1 MARDLLHLW
10 RRHQQWYLR
19 LAIPPTLRKH
29 FPSGSGKPKDKIVEP
44 LGTGDLRQA
53 QGLRNQRVAYWEA
66 VFQRLRSGA
75 ALSAAEI
82 AEEGRR
88 AYAEARAAYVPQPP
102 PTEAKRLAEK
112 RHLWDWE
119 HVLDL
124 RYRPELG
131 PEIDA
136 IAQRL
141 GTTIEFGTPTWRK
154 LSRTLVEARGAAR
167 RGAPLPG
174 ADVLNGNVEATAAG
188 GERFSEAL
196 EAHLAELARS
206 PIAATTLSGYRMQ
219 GAAFVDFSK
228 DAPLHNVTRAMA
240 SDFLDQLAKD
250 RTNQTVNAYSALCA
264 AVFATARRRGRFS
277 GDSPF
282 EDQKRRAAVKSHLPF
297 SIPELNKLFASA
309 KFEIKP
315 KHHNTKSAL
324 PWAAAIAAYSG
335 ARREEIA
342 QLRAQDLRKIDGV
355 WSIDITPD
363 AGKLKTKSSKRIVP
377 VHSKLIAAGLIKYH
391 AALPA
396 DGRLFPGLKARASKN
411 KFGAALGEAFE
422 RWRRDL
428 GIVRPGVTF
437 HSFRH
442 GVASELERAGA
453 AQTDVARILG
463 HEIEGMSFGVYSRG
477 PGLARLRNVVELI
490 QYPGLK
496 Q

>member
-29 FPSGSGKPKDKIVEP
+29 FPSGTGKPRDKIVES

-53 QGLRNQRVAYWEA
+53 QAIRNQRIAYWEA
-66 VFQRLRSGA
+66 VFARLRSGA

-88 AYAEARAAYVPQPP
+88 AYAEARAAYVPQLP
-102 PTEAKRLAEK
+102 PTEAERY
-112 RHLWDWE
+112 DWE
-119 HVLDL
+119 RVLDL
-124 RYRPELG
+124 AYKPELG

-141 GTTIEFGTPTWRK
+141 GTTIEFGTPTWRE
-154 LSRTLVEARGAAR
+154 LSRTLMRARGAAR

-174 ADVLNGNVEATAAG
+174 AGVLNGNAKATAAG

-196 EAHLAELARS
+196 AAHIAELERTK
-206 PIAATTLSGYRMQ
+206 IAPATLSSYRMQ
-219 GAAFVDFSK
+219 GAAFVTFSN
-228 DAPLHNVTRAMA
+228 DAPLGNVTRATA

-250 RTNQTVNAYSALCA
+250 RSNQTVNQYATLCA
-264 AVFATARRRGRFS
+264 AVFASARRRGRFS
-277 GDSPF
+277 SDNPF
-282 EDQKRRAAVKSHLPF
+282 EDQKRRATVKSHQPF
-297 SIPELNKLFASA
+297 TVAELNRLFASA
-309 KFEIKP
+309 EFEIKP
-315 KHHNTKSAL
+315 KHHTTKSAL
-324 PWAAAIAAYSG
+324 PWAALVAAYSG

-342 QLRAQDLRKIDGV
+342 QLRVQDIRKIDGI
-355 WSIDITPD
+355 WSLDITPE
-363 AGKLKTKSSKRIVP
+363 AGKLKTKSSGRIVP
-377 VHSKLIAAGLIKYH
+377 VHSKLIAAGLLKYH

-396 DGRLFPGLKARASKN
+396 DGRLFPGLKSRASKN
-411 KFGAALGEAFE
+411 KLGAGLGEAFE

-428 GIVRPGVTF
+428 GIVRPGVNF

-453 AQTDVARILG
+453 TQTDVARVLG
-463 HEIEGMSFGVYSRG
+463 HKIPGMSFGTYSRG

-490 QYPGLK
+490 RYPGLK